1 VSMACHAAYRLAAMN
16 RNCAGIVAIEAIAAA
31 QGIECRAPLFTS
43 PRLQQVMSLIRKR
56 CPALEDDRI
65 LSGDI
70 AAVTALVHDSDQLS
84 IVDGVAPVRM
94 DSSR

>member
-1 VSMACHAAYRLAAMN
+1 
-16 RNCAGIVAIEAIAAA
+16 
-31 QGIECRAPLFTS
+31 
-43 PRLQQVMSLIRKR
+43 MSLIRKR

-84 IVDGVAPVRM
+84 IVDGVDPVRM